1 MPLSL
6 GAPPLSHDDD
16 VDTPRSAFSLG
27 KVSHDSEFLSTADT
41 EGLFYI
47 VNEASGDMIEVEYDY
62 MTSLGTALHRAKKK
76 WLDVDNKLSKFS
88 LVKGK
93 YKSEDS
99 EEKNHFLSTSPTGL
113 ANKIYDLF
121 DGWPGQKLLT
131 FVVHLEA

>member
-6 GAPPLSHDDD
+6 GVPPLSHDDD

-41 EGLFYI
+41 EGLFCI
-47 VNEASGDMIEVEYDY
+47 VDEASGEMLEVEYDY
-62 MTSLGTALHRAKKK
+62 MTSLGTALHLAKKK

-88 LVKGK
+88 LVKGN
-93 YKSEDS
+93 YDPLVEDN
-99 EEKNHFLSTSPTGL
+99 NHFLSTSPTGL
-113 ANKIYDLF
+113 ANRFFDIF

-131 FVVHLEA
+131 FVVHP